1 MPLVKPTLEMG
12 IKSTLQTEF
21 KSTAVKQ
28 SLRSLLDGDSASGA
42 LSSAKTI
49 STALRNIK
57 LGTQAIA
64 ATPADQLSPSVAE
77 AAVKKVTSN
86 EWANAISECVA
97 EWMSSDIAP
106 IIAKTIA
113 DQVDTYIKSATIIV
127 PPGQVVATAGSP
139 AAQTGATT
147 APSPPA
153 TIS

>member
-12 IKSTLQTEF
+12 IKSALETEF
-21 KSTAVKQ
+21 KSAATKQ
-28 SLRSLLDGDSASGA
+28 SLRSKLDGDSAAGS

-49 STALRNIK
+49 SKALGNIK

-64 ATPADQLSPSVAE
+64 ATPADQLSPALAE
-77 AAVKKVTSN
+77 ATVKKVTAN
-86 EWANAISECVA
+86 EWANAISECIS
-97 EWMSSDIAP
+97 EWMASDIAP

-153 TIS
+153 TIA